1 MVEERDKE
9 IYSLIECLKVLKE
22 WVLNLESKINMFNI
36 YEQQNSRYG
45 YMNYSDNTTKNVYK
59 TQFISS
65 LNEVNLFLTID
76 YK

>member
-36 YEQQNSRYG
+36 YEQQNSRY
-45 YMNYSDNTTKNVYK
+45 MNFSENPKNVYK

-65 LNEVNLFLTID
+65 LNEVQ
-76 YK
+76 

>member
-36 YEQQNSRYG
+36 YEQQNSRY
-45 YMNYSDNTTKNVYK
+45 MNFSETPKNVYK

-65 LNEVNLFLTID
+65 LNEVQ
-76 YK
+76 